1 MNIERVD
8 NPRYAYELTAEE
20 MANIKGTIKIIE
32 KLLACQPMAEDDCII
47 FEGDSGRFYAEECND
62 TIEFL
67 NDIIKNR
74 GMAFY

>member
-1 MNIERVD
+1 MKIERVD
-8 NPRYAYELTAEE
+8 NPRYSYELTAEE
-20 MANIKGTIKIIE
+20 TANITKTTEIIR